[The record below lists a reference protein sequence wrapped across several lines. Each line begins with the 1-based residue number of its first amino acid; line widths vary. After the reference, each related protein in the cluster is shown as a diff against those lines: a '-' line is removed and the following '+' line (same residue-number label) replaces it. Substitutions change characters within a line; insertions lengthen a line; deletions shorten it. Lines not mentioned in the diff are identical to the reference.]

1 MIAVVRRRNLYG
13 VEHIKQEEGLRRIN
27 NKMNSSASTI
37 YEVRFEQNIL
47 VVVVVVVVVVAER
60 SRCLVSFVSLEICH
74 DRPLN
79 VKNHL

>member
-47 VVVVVVVVVVAER
+47 VVVVVVAER